1 MIIISDF
8 DEETEAREETPAE
21 AEVVP
26 SVAAGKSS
34 TLATSHADADENP
47 GAALNDISDGLAP
60 GLKMGKDSDSRDE
73 AGVP

>member
-8 DEETEAREETPAE
+8 DEEMEAREETLTE
-21 AEVVP
+21 AEVMP

-34 TLATSHADADENP
+34 TLATSPADADENP

-60 GLKMGKDSDSRDE
+60 GLKMGKDNDSRDE
-73 AGVP
+73 VGAP